1 MRHPGSIAL
10 APAGIVAAVLYYL
23 ITSGSWQEFGIWP
36 EPSIIGWTTGF
47 ADLANQT
54 ATADCIRN
62 GTDITTCDPYG
73 RPFQPYAVIPASLLA
88 ALGLGVAQTG
98 VLGVAL
104 AAIYVF
110 TIWFLGRSIARNWLR
125 HPVGLASALAA
136 LTLAAISPP
145 ALLLVERG
153 QIEILVLLFAALGL
167 AAFARPSPLIRGVGA
182 ISLTISVIVKYF
194 NVGVFAAFFA
204 PRRWSWWAG
213 AAMVASFAFLV
224 INFTDVIQAR
234 ETARADLA
242 STSRVM
248 FGSTTMFVTLAEDD
262 PLAFFAQEPQP
273 MVIYRLAGL
282 AVLAAF
288 AALWWWSIRRIDI
301 TSMPN
306 LAWFWLVGSIGS
318 VGAPYLLGD
327 SNDYRLV
334 LLLPALAGSMTWL
347 GSGGPWRP
355 LAVLAALMVVAQ
367 LTNAWMIPS
376 PAGVVLP
383 EGAMLIG
390 ELAIAAT
397 LAFGLAIVARTWTIS
412 RAAADEAVSGLP

>member
-1 MRHPGSIAL
+1 VRHPGSIAL
-10 APAGIVAAVLYYL
+10 APAGIVAAVLYYF
-23 ITSGSWQEFGIWP
+23 ITSGNWQEFGIWP

-62 GTDITTCDPYG
+62 GTDLTTCDPYG

-125 HPVGLASALAA
+125 HPVGLAAALAA

-167 AAFARPSPLIRGVGA
+167 AAFARPSPLIRGMGA
-182 ISLTISVIVKYF
+182 ISLTVSVVVKYF
-194 NVGVFAAFFA
+194 NVGVFAAFLA

-213 AAMVASFAFLV
+213 AAMAASFAFLV

-262 PLAFFAQEPQP
+262 PLAFFAQETQP

-301 TSMPN
+301 ASMPN

-327 SNDYRLV
+327 SNDYRLA
-334 LLLPALAGSMTWL
+334 LLLPALAGAAIWL
-347 GSGGPWRP
+347 GTRGHVLP
-355 LAVLAALMVVAQ
+355 LTILISLIVIAMV
-367 LTNAWMIPS
+367 TNAWMIPNE
-376 PAGVVLP
+376 AGWLMP
-383 EGAMLIG
+383 EWAMVGG
-390 ELAIAAT
+390 EVAISAT
-397 LAFGLAIVARTWTIS
+397 VGFGLALLARSWTNGGNQS
-412 RAAADEAVSGLP
+412 ESLPRH